1 MNSLPVDHA
10 GLAVLPFDECMQL
23 IGATPV
29 GRVAFAMAG
38 EIEVMPV
45 NHALDGT
52 TIVFRTATGSKLT
65 AATQA
70 AVVAFEV
77 DRWDAIVQDGWSVVV
92 HGRAEQVT
100 DIDQLRRL
108 ESMTLR
114 PWADAVERPQWV
126 RILPDAVTGRR
137 VRKRVTE
144 RQPPPPA

>member
-1 MNSLPVDHA
+1 MSSLPVDHA
-10 GLAVLPFDECMQL
+10 GLAVLPFDECIRL

-38 EIEVMPV
+38 EIEIMPV
-45 NHALDGT
+45 NHTLDGT
-52 TIVFRTATGSKLT
+52 TVVFRTATGSKLT

-70 AVVAFEV
+70 SVVAFEV
-77 DRWDAIVQDGWSVVV
+77 DSWDAVIRDGWSVVV

-100 DIDQLRRL
+100 DRDQLRRL
-108 ESMTLR
+108 EALTLR

-137 VRKRVTE
+137 VRKRATGK
-144 RQPPPPA
+144 

>member
-1 MNSLPVDHA
+1 MSSLPVDHA
-10 GLAVLPFDECMQL
+10 GLAVLPFDECIRL

-38 EIEVMPV
+38 EIEIMPV
-45 NHALDGT
+45 NHTLDAT

-70 AVVAFEV
+70 SVVAFEV
-77 DRWDAIVQDGWSVVV
+77 DGWDAVIEDGWSVVV

-100 DIDQLRRL
+100 DSDQLRRL
-108 ESMTLR
+108 DALSLR
-114 PWADAVERPQWV
+114 PWADAAERPQWV

-137 VRKRVTE
+137 VRKRASS
-144 RQPPPPA
+144 RR